1 MLFLILVNNDESKF
15 ISTEE
20 FKFSYSKPLKSI
32 SLQIE
37 NTIYYLDEFNE
48 FLDKRW
54 SQILSKITLSDND
67 EKHKNTIIKLKC
79 NDFSNMDD
87 FYETLPN
94 LFKREI
100 ELFNYIVKNIKL
112 NIEPE
117 KNHLKIIFYKTIESL
132 LSTEIQVLL
141 RHDFANHVK
150 IERPLTKF
158 EKQHQTLKFDDLINN
173 LDNDLNIFK
182 TKYLIEYKSNEVLNN
197 KIYLLLSIG
206 KINGEEYITCPEG
219 ELELKKDFAYINQI
233 LIEDIKTI
241 KLLEE

>member
-79 NDFSNMDD
+79 NDFSNIDD

-112 NIEPE
+112 NIESE
-117 KNHLKIIFYKTIESL
+117 KNNLKIISYKTIESL
-132 LSTEIQVLL
+132 LATEIQSLL
-141 RHDFANHVK
+141 IHDFIHHLK
-150 IERPLTKF
+150 IERPITKF

-182 TKYLIEYKSNEVLNN
+182 TKYLIEYKSNGVLNN

-206 KINGEEYITCPEG
+206 KINGEEYITCPVG